1 MLYAEGQVNVIS
13 DPRISVCMATYN
25 GERFIGQQISSILC
39 QLGTD
44 DELVISDDGSS
55 DATCEVIKSFD
66 DARIKLVSNP
76 NPKSPIRNFEHAL
89 QCAQGEYLFL
99 ADQDDVWFETKVE
112 VVTQLLQA
120 AELVVTD
127 CTLIDK
133 KGRQFAPSFFLLHG
147 SRPGFLANLIKN
159 SYLGCCMAFRRSF
172 LKKALPI
179 PASVPMH
186 DIWFGML
193 AECYG
198 TPVFCPEPLMAYR
211 RHSSS
216 ASTAG
221 APSSY
226 TIREKIKFRY
236 NLLFCLIQRIATL
249 RLVP

>member
-1 MLYAEGQVNVIS
+1 MAVKMGWPKIS
-13 DPRISVCMATYN
+13 ICMATFN

-39 QLGTD
+39 QLSAD
-44 DELVISDDGSS
+44 DELVISDDGST

-66 DARIKLVSNP
+66 DARIKLVNNP
-76 NPKSPIRNFEHAL
+76 SPKSLIRNFEHAL

-99 ADQDDVWFETKVE
+99 ADQDDVWFENKVE
-112 VVTQLLQA
+112 VVTQLLQT

-127 CTLIDK
+127 CTLIDEE
-133 KGRQFAPSFFLLHG
+133 GRQFAPSFFLLHG
-147 SRPGFLANLIKN
+147 SRSGFLANLIKN

-179 PASVPMH
+179 PTSVPMH

-193 AECYG
+193 AEWYG
-198 TPVFCPEPLMAYR
+198 TSVFCPEPLMAYR
-211 RHSSS
+211 RHNAS
-216 ASTAG
+216 ASTTG

-226 TIREKIKFRY
+226 TIREKILFRY